1 MVNSINLQSI
11 LLTVLIRVYRSSL
24 NLGQWRKKC
33 EVDIISKPQLQIG
46 LKQSWKLC
54 LVLTQMT
61 HSYAQPRDKSNTF
74 IIITIKNI
82 TLGRSNKFQNTIFEI
97 NATFE
102 FRRVRFKLFHPM
114 ILEGKKTF
122 LKKLCQILKRNVINV
137 SCSMCMVFFWY

>member
-1 MVNSINLQSI
+1 
-11 LLTVLIRVYRSSL
+11 
-24 NLGQWRKKC
+24 
-33 EVDIISKPQLQIG
+33 
-46 LKQSWKLC
+46 
-54 LVLTQMT
+54 MT

-82 TLGRSNKFQNTIFEI
+82 TLGRSNKFQDTIFEI

-122 LKKLCQILKRNVINV
+122 LKKLCQILKQGMLSTFLVA
-137 SCSMCMVFFWY
+137 CAWFFSGISLKRYWELLFL